1 MTVVRVYAC
10 DGLARYA
17 FPAGHPFGF
26 GRLEAFW
33 GRAQELGLADR
44 VQRCEGRCATREE
57 LERFHSPG
65 YVRTV
70 EEMSAQG
77 SGFLDQGD
85 TPAFPGVFDA
95 AAFVVGAALD
105 AAQSIMAGLARR
117 AFLPIGGLHHAR
129 RDRAAGF
136 CVFNDC
142 GVVIETLRRIH
153 GIRRL
158 AYVDIDA
165 HHGDGIYEAF
175 QEDAEFFVADIHE
188 DGRFLYPGSG
198 SAEEAGMGKAKGTKL
213 NLPMAPGSGD
223 KDFLRVW
230 EQAED
235 FILSARPELI
245 LFQCGADSLAG
256 DPIAHLAYS
265 ASAHA
270 HAAVR
275 LCSLAEKLGHGRLLA
290 FGGGG
295 YSLENVSAAWCGV
308 LRAMI
313 EVPVRE

>member
-1 MTVVRVYAC
+1 MIAASVYAGE
-10 DGLARYA
+10 GLARYA
-17 FPAGHPFGF
+17 FPAGHPFGP

-33 GRAQELGLADR
+33 KRAQELGLADR
-44 VQRCEGRCATREE
+44 ARRCEGRCATREE
-57 LERFHSPG
+57 IERFHSPD

-70 EEMSAQG
+70 KDMSAQG
-77 SGFLDQGD
+77 CGFLDQGD

-95 AAFVVGAALD
+95 AAFVVGSALD
-105 AAQSIMAGLARR
+105 AVESIVAGRARR

-129 RDRAAGF
+129 RERAAGF

-142 GVVIETLRRIH
+142 GVVIETLRRVH
-153 GIRRL
+153 GIRRV

-165 HHGDGIYEAF
+165 HHGDGVYYPF
-175 QEDAEFFVADIHE
+175 QEDPEVFIADIHE
-188 DGRFLYPGSG
+188 DGRSLYPGTG
-198 SAEEAGMGKAKGTKL
+198 SAEEVGVGPAKGTKL
-213 NLPMAPGSGD
+213 NLPMAPRSGD
-223 KDFLRVW
+223 KAFLRVW
-230 EQAED
+230 ERAEE
-235 FILSARPELI
+235 FVRSVRPEFI

-295 YSLENVSAAWCGV
+295 YSLNNVSEAWCGV
-308 LRAMI
+308 LRSMI